1 MKLWTYLQLKTKVE
15 QDLGTEDE
23 LFVVPDELLGYFN
36 EAIDQAEQEVLT
48 LNEDYFLN
56 RETITL
62 VPSTSEYEL
71 PDGIYA
77 HKIRRVVFANGTE
90 IYEVQRLR
98 DWKKFEELAHITQ
111 YAASAQY
118 SYMLY
123 NPSAGQAKLLLAPA
137 SRDAGAYITIWHIR
151 NANVLEEDDDILD
164 IPESANFVM
173 QYVKNRIYEKEG
185 HISLGKGVQ
194 DLERERELLRSTLSS
209 MVPDANN
216 EIEMDR
222 SSYEE
227 MS

>member
-23 LFVVPDELLGYFN
+23 FFVVPSEILGYFN

-48 LNEDYFLN
+48 LYEDYFLA
-56 RETITL
+56 RSTL
-62 VPSTSEYEL
+62 TMVSGEDEYDL
-71 PDGIYA
+71 PDDIYA
-77 HKIRRVVFANGTE
+77 HKIRRVVFNRNSE
-90 IYEVQRLR
+90 IYEVRRLR
-98 DWKKFEELAHITQ
+98 DWKKFEQLAQT
-111 YAASAQY
+111 AQY
-118 SYMLY
+118 GASSAYEYMLI
-123 NPSAGQAKLLLAPA
+123 NESAGQATLLLSPPA
-137 SRDAGAYITIWHIR
+137 RESGDYITIWHIR
-151 NANVLEEDDDILD
+151 NANVLEENDDILD

-185 HISLGKGVQ
+185 HISLGKGIA
-194 DLERERELLRSTLSS
+194 DLERERELLKSSLSS